1 MVSDCSGYK
10 IEKKNHIQY
19 IANFQIIEK
28 FSWANEFFKSVTMVS
43 KQHIKITIILVYS
56 NIKGLIGKSV
66 VVPWQQRQYIL
77 KI

>member
-1 MVSDCSGYK
+1 M
-10 IEKKNHIQY
+10 N
-19 IANFQIIEK
+19 
-28 FSWANEFFKSVTMVS
+28 FFKSVTMVS